1 MDKYSVKAKK
11 VLELATRAAMEL
23 GHDYIGSEHILLAI
37 LQEGENVVSKT
48 LNNYNITE
56 DSVETL
62 IKKEIGYSKTTA
74 KTPEMTPRTKRIV
87 QYSLNEAFATGSNLI
102 GTEHIFLTMVKEPGS
117 VALKILSLSKV
128 SVEKLVSEIAGMIGN
143 DSYQIPN
150 AKNKESA
157 KTPNLDKFSR
167 DLTNAAR
174 NQKFDPIIGR
184 TDEIERVIQILS
196 RRTKNNPCLVG
207 EPGVGKTAI
216 VEGLAQHIVEGDVPE
231 TLKGKR
237 LVTLDLSSM
246 VAGAKYRGEFEERIK
261 KIIDEVKTAGNI
273 VLFIDEIHTLIGAGG
288 AEGSMD
294 AANILKPA
302 LSRGE
307 IQLIGATT
315 MDEYRKYIEK
325 DAALERRFQ
334 PVQVNEPT
342 EDETI
347 EILNGIKDKYEVH
360 HKVII
365 TEEAI
370 KAAVKLSVRY
380 ITDRFLPDK
389 AIDLID
395 EACSKVRLESHT
407 SPKDVKTLEA
417 ELEKLNIEKV
427 EAIQAENYEGAAEIK
442 KKTDEIK
449 VKLEAAQEDWKNR
462 AISIDQIVTPE
473 RIAQII
479 ASWTGIPVVKLAEEE
494 GQRLMQM
501 EETLHKRV
509 IGQDEAVVAVSEA
522 IRRGR
527 VGLKDPKRPVGS
539 FLFLGPTGVG
549 KTELCKALAEVL
561 FGKEDSMIRIDMSE
575 YMEKHS
581 VSRLIGSPP
590 GYVGYD
596 DAPQL
601 SEKVRK
607 KPYSVILFDEIEK
620 AHPDVFNIL
629 LQILDDG
636 RITDSHGRI
645 VDFKNTVIIM
655 TSNVGARNITE
666 PKKMGF
672 GTGIDET
679 EKYKDMKHLV
689 MEEVKNSFRPEFLNR
704 IDDIIVFHALNQEHT
719 REIVTLLTNELA
731 KRVKDS
737 MNIIVDVTD
746 TAKDLLGTEGYSPM
760 YGARPLKRLIQTK
773 VENKLANLILRGII
787 KPNTTVTIDVK
798 DSELTFN

>member
-1 MDKYSVKAKK
+1 
-11 VLELATRAAMEL
+11 
-23 GHDYIGSEHILLAI
+23 
-37 LQEGENVVSKT
+37 
-48 LNNYNITE
+48 
-56 DSVETL
+56 
-62 IKKEIGYSKTTA
+62 
-74 KTPEMTPRTKRIV
+74 
-87 QYSLNEAFATGSNLI
+87 
-102 GTEHIFLTMVKEPGS
+102 
-117 VALKILSLSKV
+117 
-128 SVEKLVSEIAGMIGN
+128 
-143 DSYQIPN
+143 
-150 AKNKESA
+150 
-157 KTPNLDKFSR
+157 
-167 DLTNAAR
+167 
-174 NQKFDPIIGR
+174 
-184 TDEIERVIQILS
+184 
-196 RRTKNNPCLVG
+196 
-207 EPGVGKTAI
+207 
-216 VEGLAQHIVEGDVPE
+216 
-231 TLKGKR
+231 
-237 LVTLDLSSM
+237 
-246 VAGAKYRGEFEERIK
+246 
-261 KIIDEVKTAGNI
+261 
-273 VLFIDEIHTLIGAGG
+273 
-288 AEGSMD
+288 
-294 AANILKPA
+294 
-302 LSRGE
+302 
-307 IQLIGATT
+307 

-407 SPKDVKTLEA
+407 SPKDVKALEA

>member
-11 VLELATRAAMEL
+11 VLDLATKKAMEL
-23 GHDYIGSEHILLAI
+23 GHDYIGSEHLLLAI
-37 LQEGENVVSKT
+37 LQEGENVVSKS
-48 LNNYNITE
+48 LNNYGVTE
-56 DSVETL
+56 SSVESF
-62 IKKEIGYSKTTA
+62 IKREIGSSKATT
-74 KTPEMTPRTKRIV
+74 KVPEMTPRTKRII

-102 GTEHIFLTMVKEPGS
+102 GTEHIFLAMVKEPGS
-117 VALKILSLSKV
+117 VALKILSLSKI
-128 SVEKLVSEIAGMIGN
+128 SVEKIVGDIAGMIGN
-143 DSYQIPN
+143 DSYQVPN
-150 AKNKESA
+150 AKNKDAA

-167 DLTNAAR
+167 DLISAAR
-174 NQKFDPIIGR
+174 GQKFDPIIGR

-347 EILNGIKDKYEVH
+347 EILNGIKDKYEAH
-360 HKVII
+360 HKVVI
-365 TEEAI
+365 TEDAVT
-370 KAAVKLSVRY
+370 AAVKLSVRY

-407 SPKDVKTLEA
+407 SPKDIKALES
-417 ELEKLNIEKV
+417 ELEKLNTEKV

-462 AISIDQIVTPE
+462 AISVDQVVTPE
-473 RIAQII
+473 RVAQII

-679 EKYKDMKHLV
+679 EKYKDMKYSV
-689 MEEVKNSFRPEFLNR
+689 MEEVKNAFKPEFLNR

-719 REIVTLLTNELA
+719 RQIVTLLTNELA

-737 MNIIVDVTD
+737 MNIIVDVTEA
-746 TAKDLLGTEGYSPM
+746 AKDLLGTEGYSPM

-773 VENKLANLILRGII
+773 VENKLANLILQGTI
-787 KPNTTVTIDVK
+787 KSNTTVTIDVK
-798 DSELTFN
+798 DNELTFN